1 MPIPE
6 DYAVNKE
13 EQEKLNKIAE
23 ADFKEFFKRE

>member
-13 EQEKLNKIAE
+13 EQEKIFQEKAK
-23 ADFKEFFKRE
+23 DFVKFFK